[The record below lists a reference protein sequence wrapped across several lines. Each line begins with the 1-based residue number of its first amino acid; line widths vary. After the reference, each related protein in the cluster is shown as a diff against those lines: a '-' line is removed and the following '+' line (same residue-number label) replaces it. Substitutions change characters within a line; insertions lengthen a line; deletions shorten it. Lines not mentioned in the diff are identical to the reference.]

1 MRMRRPLLVFL
12 ALSWVCVVLYP
23 DPTLLARSIR
33 NISDPDVD
41 AGVVAALASRLPD
54 DPRLI
59 EAYVLD
65 RQVPYAYD
73 WQTWGV
79 PWYFPTTSEALA
91 AGRGDCES
99 RAVVLS
105 SILTAKGIPHA
116 LRVSIGHIWVE
127 YPGKAPNAAENA
139 GLELAGTRDGRFFIQ
154 WPRDFEPLREIEEQI
169 AIHWTPAPFHRVVL
183 LFAGLL
189 LIALWNTGVRRLGG
203 PGAVSSLHVA
213 AAPVPPRGFLAAR
226 PYRV

>member
-1 MRMRRPLLVFL
+1 MLVFL

-33 NISDPDVD
+33 NICDPDVD
-41 AGVVAALASRLPD
+41 ARAVAALAAKLPG
-54 DPRLI
+54 DPRQI

-105 SILTAKGIPHA
+105 SILTAKGIPHS

-127 YPGKAPNAAENA
+127 YPGKAPNAGENA

-154 WPRDFEPLREIEEQI
+154 WPSDLDPIRELEEQV
-169 AIHWTPAPFHRVVL
+169 AIHWTPAPPYRVAL
-183 LFAGLL
+183 LFGGLL
-189 LIALWNTGVRRLGG
+189 LIALWNVGARRLGG
-203 PGAVSSLHVA
+203 PTAVFG
-213 AAPVPPRGFLAAR
+213 PRLSPWPARSRRVLAAR